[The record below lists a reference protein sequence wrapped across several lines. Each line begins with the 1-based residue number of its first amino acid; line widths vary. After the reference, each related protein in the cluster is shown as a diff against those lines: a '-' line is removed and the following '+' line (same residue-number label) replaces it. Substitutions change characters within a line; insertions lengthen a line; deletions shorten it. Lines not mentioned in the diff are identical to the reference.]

1 MRLSFAFLDS
11 LNNKL
16 GGQDFNTAGTQ
27 SAGWNGSVAASTFE
41 RQFQRLEVPT
51 GTTQFRVNFASG
63 GSSSVTGIM
72 VIDDLSVR
80 LSKPLITGIAP
91 QPGGFN
97 VTWNSMSSKSYTV
110 QFAPALTA
118 APAWIPLVSNLSS
131 AGLSTSYLD
140 MATHSGGTGF
150 YRVVQE

>member
-1 MRLSFAFLDS
+1 
-11 LNNKL
+11 
-16 GGQDFNTAGTQ
+16 
-27 SAGWNGSVAASTFE
+27 
-41 RQFQRLEVPT
+41 
-51 GTTQFRVNFASG
+51 
-63 GSSSVTGIM
+63 M

-91 QPGGFN
+91 LN
-97 VTWNSMSSKSYTV
+97 VTWNSMTSKSYAV

-118 APAWIPLVSNLSS
+118 APAWVPLVTNLSS

-140 MATHSGGTGF
+140 MAPHSGGTGF